1 FADTPPPRWA
11 DEGMAVLSEPRSQL
25 ERFGKTLHRCRA
37 QGELV
42 HLAQLMQRADYPP
55 AATITA
61 FYVESVSIVE
71 FLVAER
77 DPRTFVQFVRDSQRG
92 AIDAALKKN
101 YQCPTVAELEARWLR
116 KLFPAE
122 ITRASSNP

>member
-1 FADTPPPRWA
+1 MLGALLPDAPPPRWA
-11 DEGMAVLSEPRSQL
+11 DEGMAVLAEPRSQV
-25 ERFGKTLHRCRA
+25 ERFGRTLHRCRA

-42 HLAQLMQRADYPP
+42 HLSQLMQRSDYPP

-77 DPRTFVQFVRDSQRG
+77 DLQDICPIRPRF
-92 AIDAALKKN
+92 AAR
-101 YQCPTVAELEARWLR
+101 QH
-116 KLFPAE
+116 
-122 ITRASSNP
+122 